1 MGWER
6 RELLVIGSVSRN
18 NTDQDRED
26 DRLWS
31 DLKARIIAIVEEE
44 QYAAIAAEVE

>member
-6 RELLVIGSVSRN
+6 RELLVIGSVSRD
-18 NTDQDRED
+18 NTNEDRED

-31 DLKARIIAIVEEE
+31 DLKARIVEEPR
-44 QYAAIAAEVE
+44 YAAIAAEVLES